1 MRAKLSL
8 LSLALLCLALSSRA
22 YAFDDWQPINPDE
35 LKMTADAAHQG
46 DAIILYHEE
55 TADDM
60 TRHRWV
66 YKRLK
71 VLTEKGKDRASV
83 EIPYDA
89 SYMGISDIRARTIA
103 PDGTITPLTGKAF
116 NSTIVKAHGVK
127 YLAKTFT
134 LPNVQVGSI
143 IEWKYTE
150 YWEDYVFAPHWVLQD
165 DLFTRHAKFT
175 FVPMFKQGHYVE
187 DSRGDIKDRVYYSL
201 IGLPQDTVI
210 KTTANNRME
219 LELKDIPAFV
229 EEDFAPPS
237 DLLKMRVNFYYGT
250 DKMGKPQEFWKVEG
264 KYWTREVDKFAGHS
278 AAVAAAVGKATSPT
292 DTADQKAR
300 KIYAYVQKI
309 KNLTFTSREGA
320 LEDLLNRDSREKRT
334 VDMVLEKNEGYRD
347 EIARLFWAMARAAN
361 LQAYIMRVADRDEYF
376 FQQNIPNPSQLT
388 SEIVIVTVDGKE
400 IFLDP
405 GTPLCPFGHLAWQ
418 HTSTEGMR
426 QSADGSTALAATPV
440 ANYKEAISK
449 RVGRITISEDGSAKG
464 AIGIGWAGEE
474 ALVHRLSGLKTDAA
488 GRKKE
493 LEEDLQAMLPA
504 GATVQLVS
512 AEGWEDQEKQL
523 SASFKVEI
531 PSYASNA
538 GKRMLVPTN
547 LFESRSRQPFA
558 HGERKQ
564 PVYFNFPYYLV
575 DETTITFPAAFQMEN
590 LPEVQPVKTEF
601 SIYSLTHSAKGNS
614 VTISRTYAMAGIA
627 FHQNE
632 YEGLRKFFGAVNA
645 GDSQPLVLTS
655 AKSGN

>member
-1 MRAKLSL
+1 MRGKQLL
-8 LSLALLCLALSSRA
+8 LSLAICLVSFCRA
-22 YAFDDWQPINPDE
+22 HAFDDWQPINPDE

-60 TRHRWV
+60 TRHRYV

-89 SYMGISDIRARTIA
+89 KYVGVTDIRARSIA
-103 PDGTITPLTGKAF
+103 PDGTITPFTDKAF

-150 YWEDYVFAPHWVLQD
+150 YWDDWVFAPHWVVQD
-165 DLFTRHAKFT
+165 DLLTKHAKFS
-175 FVPMFKQGHYVE
+175 FIPMFKAGHYVE
-187 DSRGDIKDRVYYSL
+187 DRRGDIKDRVFYTL
-201 IGLPQDTVI
+201 IGLPQNTAI
-210 KTTANNRME
+210 KTLASNRME
-219 LELKDIPAFV
+219 LELNDIPAFE

-237 DLLKMRVNFYYGT
+237 DVLKMRVNFYYGT
-250 DKMGKPQEFWKVEG
+250 DKMGKPQEFWKNEG
-264 KYWTREVDKFAGHS
+264 KYWNKEVDKFAGHS
-278 AAVAAAVGKATSPT
+278 AAVAAAASKAVSPT

-320 LEDLLNRDSREKRT
+320 VEEFLSRESQQKRT
-334 VDMVLEKNEGYRD
+334 VENVLEKNEGYRD
-347 EIARLFWAMARAAN
+347 EIARLFWGMARAAG

-376 FQQNIPNPSQLT
+376 FQQNVPNPSQLT
-388 SEIVIVTVDGKE
+388 SEIVIVMVDGKE

-418 HTSTEGMR
+418 HTSTQGMR
-426 QSADGSTALAATPV
+426 QTADGGTALAPTPE

-449 RVGRITISEDGSAKG
+449 RVGNLTISEDRSAKG
-464 AIGIGWAGEE
+464 SIGIAWVGEE
-474 ALVHRLSGLKTDAA
+474 ALVHRLRALKTDAA

-493 LEEDLQAMLPA
+493 LEDDLRAMLPN
-504 GATVQLVS
+504 GATVQLDS
-512 AEGWEDQEKQL
+512 AVGWEDAEKQL
-523 SASFKVEI
+523 SATFKVAI
-531 PSYASNA
+531 PSYASSA

-547 LFESRSRQPFA
+547 LFESRNRQPFT
-558 HGERKQ
+558 HGDRKQ
-564 PVYFNFPYYLV
+564 PVYFNFPYYLI

-590 LPEVQPVKTEF
+590 LPAVQPVRTDF
-601 SIYSLTHSAKGNS
+601 SIYSLTNSAKGNS

-627 FHQNE
+627 FHQSE
-632 YEGLRKFFGAVNA
+632 YAELRKFFGAVNA
-645 GDSQPLVLTS
+645 GDTQSLVLTS

>member
-8 LSLALLCLALSSRA
+8 LSLSLLFLVSFCRA

-35 LKMTADAAHQG
+35 LKMTADTAHQG

-55 TADDM
+55 TSDDM
-60 TRHRWV
+60 TRHRYV

-89 SYMGISDIRARTIA
+89 KYVGITDIRARAIA
-103 PDGTITPLTGKAF
+103 PDGTITPFTGKAF
-116 NSTIVKAHGVK
+116 NSTIVKAQGIK

-150 YWEDYVFAPHWVLQD
+150 YWEDFLFAPHWVVQD
-165 DLFTRHAKFT
+165 DLLTRHAKFS
-175 FVPMFKQGHYVE
+175 FMPMFKSGYTIT
-187 DSRGDIKDRVYYSL
+187 DRRGDIKDRVYYTL
-201 IGLPQDTVI
+201 IGLPENTAI
-210 KTTANNRME
+210 KTAANNRME
-219 LELKDIPAFV
+219 LELNDIPAF
-229 EEDFAPPS
+229 EEEEFAPP
-237 DLLKMRVNFYYGT
+237 DDVLKMRVNFYYGT
-250 DKMGKPQEFWKVEG
+250 DKMGKPQEFWKTEG
-264 KYWTREVDKFAGHS
+264 KYWSKEVDKFAGHS
-278 AAVAAAVGKATSPT
+278 GAVATAVSHTVSPT

-309 KNLTFTSREGA
+309 KNLTFTEREGA
-320 LEDLLNRDSREKRT
+320 LEELLSRESREKRT
-334 VDMVLEKNEGYRD
+334 VDDVVEKNEGYRD

-361 LQAYIMRVADRDEYF
+361 LQAYMMRVADRDEYF

-388 SEIVIVTVDGKE
+388 SEIVIVMVDGKE
-400 IFLDP
+400 IFVDP
-405 GTPLCPFGHLAWQ
+405 GTPLCPFGHLVWQ
-418 HTSTEGMR
+418 HTSTHGMR
-426 QSADGSTALAATPV
+426 QTADGSTVLAPTPE

-449 RVGRITISEDGSAKG
+449 RVGNITISEDGSAKG
-464 AIGIGWAGEE
+464 SIGIGWTGEE
-474 ALVHRLSGLKTDAA
+474 ALVHRLRGLKTDAA

-493 LEEDLQAMLPA
+493 LEDNLKAMLPN

-512 AEGWEDQEKQL
+512 ADGWEDAEKQL
-523 SASFKVEI
+523 SATFKVEI
-531 PSYASNA
+531 PSYASSA

-547 LFESRSRQPFA
+547 LFESRNRQPFS

-564 PVYFNFPYYLV
+564 PVYFNFPYYLM
-575 DETTITFPAAFQMEN
+575 DETTITFPGSFQMEN
-590 LPEVQPVKTEF
+590 LPQVQPVRTDY
-601 SIYSLTHSAKGNS
+601 SIYNLTHSAKGNT

-627 FHQNE
+627 FHQSD
-632 YEGLRKFFGAVNA
+632 YADLRKFFGAVNT
-645 GDSQPLVLTS
+645 GDNQPLVLTS
-655 AKSGN
+655 ANSGN

>member
-1 MRAKLSL
+1 MLRAKLSL
-8 LSLALLCLALSSRA
+8 LLLAVLSLASFHRL

-60 TRHRWV
+60 TRHRYV

-89 SYMGISDIRARTIA
+89 KYVGIADIRARTIA

-116 NSTIVKAHGVK
+116 NSTIVKAQGVK

-150 YWEDYVFAPHWVLQD
+150 YWEDYVFAPHWVVQD
-165 DLFTRHAKFT
+165 DLVTKRAKFT
-175 FVPMFKQGHYVE
+175 FVPMFKANHYIE
-187 DSRGDIKDRVYYSL
+187 DRRGQILDRVYYSV
-201 IGLPQDTVI
+201 IGLPENTAI

-219 LELKDIPAFV
+219 LELKDIPAF
-229 EEDFAPPS
+229 EPEDFEPPS

-250 DKMGKPQEFWKVEG
+250 DKMGKPQEFWKGEG
-264 KYWTREVDKFAGHS
+264 KYWSKEVDRFAGHS
-278 AAVAAAVGKATSPT
+278 AAVAAAANHLVTPT

-309 KNLTFTSREGA
+309 KNLTFTNEEGA
-320 LEDLLNRDSREKRT
+320 LEDILSREIREKRT
-334 VDMVLEKNEGYRD
+334 VDKVLENNEGYRD
-347 EIARLFWAMARAAN
+347 EIARLFWAMAKAAN
-361 LQAYIMRVADRDEYF
+361 LQAYLMRVADRDEYF
-376 FQQNIPNPSQLT
+376 FQQNVPNPSQLT
-388 SEIVIVTVDGKE
+388 SEIVIVMVDGKE
-400 IFLDP
+400 KFLDP

-418 HTSTEGMR
+418 HTSTQGIR
-426 QSADGSTALAATPV
+426 QTGDGSTALGVTTE
-440 ANYKEAISK
+440 ANYKDAISK
-449 RVGRITISEDGSAKG
+449 RVGNIAISEDGNAKG
-464 AIGIGWAGEE
+464 SIGIGWAGEE
-474 ALVHRLSGLKTDAA
+474 ALAHKLRGLKTDAA

-493 LEEDLQAMLPA
+493 LEDELQSMLPS

-512 AEGWEDQEKQL
+512 SDGWEDAEKQL
-523 SASFKVEI
+523 SATFKVEI
-531 PSYASNA
+531 PSYASSV

-547 LFESRSRQPFA
+547 LFESRNRQPFA
-558 HGERKQ
+558 HGDRKQ
-564 PVYFNFPYYLV
+564 PVYFNFPYYLM
-575 DETTITFPAAFQMEN
+575 DETTITFPAMFQMEN
-590 LPEVQPVKTEF
+590 LPEVQPVRTDY
-601 SIYSLTHSAKGNS
+601 SIYTLAHTAKGNS
-614 VTISRTYAMAGIA
+614 VKISRSYAMGGIA

-645 GDSQPLVLTS
+645 GDTQSLVLTS
-655 AKSGN
+655 AK

>member
-8 LSLALLCLALSSRA
+8 LLAISLISFCRA

-35 LKMTADAAHQG
+35 LKMKADAAHQG

-60 TRHRWV
+60 TRHRYV

-89 SYMGISDIRARTIA
+89 KYVGITDIKARTIA

-134 LPNVQVGSI
+134 LPNVRVGSI

-150 YWEDYVFAPHWVLQD
+150 YWEDYVFAPHWVVQD
-165 DLFTRHAKFT
+165 DLLTKRAKFT
-175 FVPMFKQGHYVE
+175 FVPMFKQNHYIE
-187 DSRGDIKDRVYYSL
+187 DSRGQTLDRVYYSL
-201 IGLPQDTVI
+201 IGLPQNTAI
-210 KTTANNRME
+210 KTVSNNRME
-219 LELKDIPAFV
+219 LELNDIPAFE

-237 DLLKMRVNFYYGT
+237 DVLKMRVNFYYGT

-264 KYWTREVDKFAGHS
+264 KYWSKEVDKFAGHS
-278 AAVAAAVGKATSPT
+278 AAVATALSHVVAST

-320 LEDLLNRDSREKRT
+320 LEDFLSRESQEKRT
-334 VDMVLEKNEGYRD
+334 VESVLEKNEGYRD

-361 LQAYIMRVADRDEYF
+361 LQAYAVRVADRDEYF
-376 FQQNIPNPSQLT
+376 FQQNIPNPLQLT
-388 SEIVIVTVDGKE
+388 SEIVIVMMDGKE

-418 HTSTEGMR
+418 HTSTDGLR
-426 QSADGSTALAATPV
+426 QTADGSTALIPTPT
-440 ANYKEAISK
+440 ANYKDAISK
-449 RVGRITISEDGSAKG
+449 RVAKLTINEDGSAKG
-464 AIGIGWAGEE
+464 SIGIGWVGEE
-474 ALVHRLSGLKTDAA
+474 ALVHRLHGLKTDAA

-493 LEEDLQAMLPA
+493 LEDDLQAMLPA

-512 AEGWEDQEKQL
+512 AENWEDAEKQL

-531 PSYASNA
+531 PSYASSA

-564 PVYFNFPYYLV
+564 PVYFNFPYYLM
-575 DETTITFPAAFQMEN
+575 DETTITFPAALQMEN
-590 LPEVQPVKTEF
+590 LSEVPPVRTDY
-601 SIYSLTHSAKGNS
+601 SLYSLTHSAKGNT

-632 YEGLRKFFGAVNA
+632 YEDLRKFFGAVNA
-645 GDSQPLVLTS
+645 GDNQPLVLTS

>member
-8 LSLALLCLALSSRA
+8 LLLAVLSLAPFHRL

-60 TRHRWV
+60 TRHRYV

-89 SYMGISDIRARTIA
+89 KYVGVSDIRARTIA

-150 YWEDYVFAPHWVLQD
+150 YWDDWVIAPHWVLQD
-165 DLFTRHAKFT
+165 DLLTKRAKFA
-175 FVPMFKQGHYVE
+175 FVPMFKAGYTIR
-187 DSRGDIKDRVYYSL
+187 DRRGDIKDHVYYTL
-201 IGLPQDTVI
+201 IGLPENTAI
-210 KTTANNRME
+210 KTVANNHME
-219 LELKDIPAFV
+219 LELNDIPAFE
-229 EEDFAPPS
+229 EEDFAPPA
-237 DLLKMRVNFYYGT
+237 DVMKMRVNFYYGT
-250 DKMGKPQEFWKVEG
+250 DKMGKPQEFWKNEG
-264 KYWTREVDKFAGHS
+264 KYWNKEVDKFAGHS
-278 AAVAAAVGKATSPT
+278 AAVASAVSKTVTPT

-309 KNLTFTSREGA
+309 KNLTFTEKEGA
-320 LEDLLNRDSREKRT
+320 LEEFLSRELREKRT
-334 VDMVLEKNEGYRD
+334 VDDVLEKNEGYRD
-347 EIARLFWAMARAAN
+347 EITRLFWAMARAAS
-361 LQAYIMRVADRDEYF
+361 LQAYAMRVSDRDEYF

-388 SEIVIVTVDGKE
+388 SEIVIVMVDGKE
-400 IFLDP
+400 VFLDP

-418 HTSTEGMR
+418 HTSTHGMR
-426 QSADGSTALAATPV
+426 QTADGSTALVATPD
-440 ANYKEAISK
+440 ANYKDAISK
-449 RVGRITISEDGSAKG
+449 RVGKITINENGSAKG
-464 AIGIGWAGEE
+464 AIGIAWAGEE
-474 ALVHRLSGLKTDAA
+474 ALVHRLRSLKTDAA

-493 LEEDLQAMLPA
+493 LEDELKAMLPA
-504 GATVQLVS
+504 SAIVQLDS
-512 AEGWEDQEKQL
+512 AVGWDDGEKQL

-531 PSYASNA
+531 PSYASSA

-558 HGERKQ
+558 HGDRKQ

-575 DETTITFPAAFQMEN
+575 DETSITFPASFQMEN
-590 LPEVQPVKTEF
+590 ISEVPGVRTD
-601 SIYSLTHSAKGNS
+601 YSLYSLARSAKGNT
-614 VTISRTYAMAGIA
+614 VTINRSYAMAGIA

-632 YEGLRKFFGAVNA
+632 YADLRKFFETVNA
-645 GDSQPLVLTS
+645 GDNQPLVLTS

>member
-1 MRAKLSL
+1 MRTKLPFLLLAVSL
-8 LSLALLCLALSSRA
+8 VLFCRA

-60 TRHRWV
+60 TRHRYV

-89 SYMGISDIRARTIA
+89 KYVGVIDIRARTIA

-150 YWEDYVFAPHWVLQD
+150 YWEDWVFAPHWVLQD
-165 DLFTRHAKFT
+165 DLLTKHAKFA
-175 FVPMFKQGHYVE
+175 FVPMFKQNHYVE
-187 DSRGDIKDRVYYSL
+187 DRRGQILDRVFYTL
-201 IGLPQDTVI
+201 IGLPQNTAI
-210 KTTANNRME
+210 KTTADNRME
-219 LELKDIPAFV
+219 LELKDIPAFE
-229 EEDFAPPS
+229 EEDFAPPA
-237 DLLKMRVNFYYGT
+237 DVLKMRVNFYYGT
-250 DKMGKPQEFWKVEG
+250 DKMGKPQEFWKTEG
-264 KYWTREVDKFAGHS
+264 KYWNREVDKFAGHS
-278 AAVAAAVGKATSPT
+278 AAVAASASKAVSPT

-309 KNLTFTSREGA
+309 KNLTFTEEEGA
-320 LEDLLNRDSREKRT
+320 LEDLLGRESREKRT
-334 VDMVLEKNEGYRD
+334 ADDVLEKNEGYRD
-347 EIARLFWAMARAAN
+347 EIARVFWAMARAAN

-388 SEIVIVTVDGKE
+388 SEIVIVIVDGKE
-400 IFLDP
+400 IFVDP

-418 HTSTEGMR
+418 HTSTQGMR
-426 QSADGSTALAATPV
+426 QTADGSTALAPTPA
-440 ANYKEAISK
+440 ANYKDAISK
-449 RVGRITISEDGSAKG
+449 RVGHLTLSEDGSAKG
-464 AIGIGWAGEE
+464 KIGIAWAGEE
-474 ALVHRLSGLKTDAA
+474 ALVHRLSSLKTDAA

-493 LEEDLQAMLPA
+493 LEDELKSILPA
-504 GATVQLVS
+504 GAQVQLDT
-512 AEGWEDQEKQL
+512 AAGWDDAEKQL
-523 SASFKVEI
+523 SANFSVEI
-531 PSYASNA
+531 PSYASSA

-547 LFESRSRQPFA
+547 LFESHARQPFA
-558 HGERKQ
+558 QGERKQ
-564 PVYFNFPYYLV
+564 PVYFNFPYYV
-575 DETTITFPAAFQMEN
+575 ADETQITFPSTFKMEE
-590 LPEVQPVKTEF
+590 LADVQPIRTD
-601 SIYSLTHSAKGNS
+601 YSLYQLNHSARGNI
-614 VTISRTYAMAGIA
+614 VTINRAFAMAGIA

-632 YEGLRKFFGAVNA
+632 YAELRKFYGSVSA
-645 GDSQPLVLTS
+645 GDSQPLVL
-655 AKSGN
+655 